1 MKSQRQP
8 RRSTGCT
15 KSDALPGEKWK
26 RKNAAWREE
35 REKKRERERKKERKK
50 ERETRTER
58 EQGCRREGE
67 IIGGES
73 FLGRGS
79 GTIRIIQGAGYFP
92 CYFLFSIFSS
102 FPLFLSLS
110 PVLLHLISYIIHG
123 GYI

>member
-1 MKSQRQP
+1 MQ
-8 RRSTGCT
+8 
-15 KSDALPGEKWK
+15 PGERNERK
-26 RKNAAWREE
+26 RE
-35 REKKRERERKKERKK
+35 REKERKKERKK